1 MGQNS
6 FSVAATEIN
15 LLWRIIVM
23 EKKKK
28 KRERPK
34 VDASLTEKYVKHD
47 FTYPKDFM
55 GIRIYY
61 FLNFYWYFL
70 ILRKYQISRILISS
84 KAILSTI
91 CSLFSLVSSAD

>member
-34 VDASLTEKYVKHD
+34 VDASLTETVY
-47 FTYPKDFM
+47 
-55 GIRIYY
+55 RE
-61 FLNFYWYFL
+61 
-70 ILRKYQISRILISS
+70 SRRRYTNPEASVRESGATLMNY
-84 KAILSTI
+84 LSHI
-91 CSLFSLVSSAD
+91 